1 MFKVYKDKNNVRVV
15 EVDSGWYRLEYPT
28 DVYFIPKQVVMKFFE
43 LETIVSH
50 IKIHHRYNKNNIE
63 I

>member
-15 EVDSGWYRLEYPT
+15 EIQSDWYRLEYPT
-28 DVYFIPKQVVMKFFE
+28 DVYFIPKQVVMNFFE
-43 LETIVSH
+43 LEMEVSH
-50 IKIHHRYNKNNIE
+50 IKIHHSYNKNNIE